1 MIISEFIEKIIIKY
15 GFIEKRDDEKFKQNL
30 KMKIS
35 RTIKSSSTLNER
47 YKNALKIRV
56 GKTFAK
62 DLDEEFFNDLED
74 KLKPYLLNVRN
85 IDLNDYL
92 NIEFIINHPKSL
104 KSLMNDIPE
113 VIKVNDSYQIS
124 KFDKLYLMI
133 ETIFNENY
141 YFNEGMYTADILVL
155 KKYLDMNNLSDEQMP
170 LVTELLTKLSNPNKY
185 YVSKK

>member
-1 MIISEFIEKIIIKY
+1 
-15 GFIEKRDDEKFKQNL
+15 
-30 KMKIS
+30 MK
-35 RTIKSSSTLNER
+35 N
-47 YKNALKIRV
+47 
-56 GKTFAK
+56 
-62 DLDEEFFNDLED
+62 FFNDLED

-155 KKYLDMNNLSDEQMP
+155 KNI
-170 LVTELLTKLSNPNKY
+170 
-185 YVSKK
+185 